1 MRQFVERQIATA
13 FIESAIAAGHDISV
27 HNGEEVVLWN
37 SKDPEAIMGAMMT
50 TDDDH
55 LYVDAR
61 RDEHGRLNG
70 LLGEVVLIYGNG
82 GYDVIADYHTS
93 LEPFMASAD
102 RLADY
107 WDGSGAWVDPPADVD
122 PLCTAEVQK
131 VHEKWDADWAVHKA
145 RQAVAERLAT
155 DPEDERRDVVADP
168 RRQ

>member
-1 MRQFVERQIATA
+1 MSVRMRQFVERQIATA

-27 HNGEEVVLWN
+27 NDGEEVTLWN
-37 SKDPEAIMGAMMT
+37 SRDVRAILGAMMT
-50 TDDDH
+50 TDQDH

-61 RDEHGRLNG
+61 RGPLGEVLGV
-70 LLGEVVLIYGNG
+70 LGEVVLVYGNG

-107 WDGSGAWVDPPADVD
+107 WDGAGAWVDPPADVD
-122 PLCTAEVQK
+122 PRIRL
-131 VHEKWDADWAVHKA
+131 A
-145 RQAVAERLAT
+145 RAAVAERLAT

-168 RRQ
+168 RGQ

>member
-1 MRQFVERQIATA
+1 
-13 FIESAIAAGHDISV
+13 
-27 HNGEEVVLWN
+27 
-37 SKDPEAIMGAMMT
+37 
-50 TDDDH
+50 
-55 LYVDAR
+55 
-61 RDEHGRLNG
+61 

-122 PLCTAEVQK
+122 PRIRL
-131 VHEKWDADWAVHKA
+131 A
-145 RQAVAERLAT
+145 RAAVAERLAT